1 MTGMKRDPI
10 IRVENLR
17 VVYNEGKANEFVGL
31 KDINL
36 SIYPEEYV
44 IFFGPSGSGKSTL
57 LYTILGLQKP
67 SAGKIFIHDKD
78 SLQFNEHEKNE
89 MTSKVF
95 GIVFQQYNLVFSLS
109 VLDNVT
115 LPQVFLNIK
124 PKERTERAHELLRRF
139 GIDARAKA
147 TPSLLSGGQQQRV
160 AICRALVNN
169 PQILL
174 ADEPVGNLD
183 SESADVVMK
192 TIQDINKKD
201 KKTVI
206 LVTHDHRYLPFADRI
221 YYFKDS
227 QLEREEV
234 VTNKSADLIS
244 MGKPG
249 EEGSLIELEKLARV
263 YPHLTVGELKAW
275 SLTNWLLEELTTEQ
289 LNRME
294 KAMEDLLSGKSSQH
308 TFFKTLHTP
317 FSDGGVGLYISTAI
331 KYSEKV
337 ANILRTAHDLKKQL
351 RTPHAHKQ
359 ALGTLR
365 KFILDEHLGDLTRE
379 QVDRIMAIIS
389 TRSLSTITADEALTG
404 LKTPFEEGGVGLRT
418 ITAERISDKIEAT
431 VGQLA

>member
-1 MTGMKRDPI
+1 MKREPL

-17 VVYNEGKANEFVGL
+17 VVYNEGKDNEFVGL

-36 SIYPEEYV
+36 SIYPQEYV

-57 LYTILGLQKP
+57 LYAILGLQKP

-78 SLQFNEHEKNE
+78 SLKFNEKEKNE

-115 LPQVFLNIK
+115 LPQVFLNVGTA
-124 PKERTERAHELLRRF
+124 ERTGRAHELLKRF
-139 GIDARAKA
+139 GIEARAKA

-160 AICRALVNN
+160 AICRALVND

-234 VTNKSADLIS
+234 VANKASDLIS

-249 EEGSLIELEKLARV
+249 EEGGRSDLEKIARV
-263 YPHLTVGELKAW
+263 YPHLSTTQLKAW
-275 SLTNWLLEELTTEQ
+275 SLTNWLVEELTAEQ
-289 LNRME
+289 LGRME
-294 KAMEDLLSGKSSQH
+294 HAMEDLLGGKSSQH
-308 TFFKTLHTP
+308 TFFKKLHTP
-317 FSDGGVGLYISTAI
+317 FSEGGIGLYMSTAI
-331 KYSEKV
+331 KYSEKIE
-337 ANILRTAHDLKKQL
+337 NILRTAHNLKKEL
-351 RTPHAHKQ
+351 RTPHTHKQ

-379 QVDRIMAIIS
+379 QVDRVMSIIS
-389 TRSLSTITADEALTG
+389 TRSLATISAEDALTA
-404 LKTPFEEGGVGLRT
+404 LKTPFDEGGVGLRT